1 MGSRDINGGNA
12 SNNTTTID
20 FNSPGMVTIDAKLN
34 RIEDE
39 FGSPTTINH
48 DLTTLK
54 IEDLT
59 GKKDNYNPVWKL
71 QITDDKN

>member
-1 MGSRDINGGNA
+1 VKNNGGPSKNH

-34 RIEDE
+34 RIEEE
-39 FGSPTTINH
+39 FGSPITINH

-59 GKKDNYNPVWKL
+59 DKKMDRYNPIWKL
-71 QITDDKN
+71 